1 MGHVLSSLQK
11 LSGSVCRNYQGFV
24 VASLCCQVRRGQRQP
39 LNEGKQQPCP
49 VAAGLKEWPEVS
61 LGHRNQSLTCTRS
74 STVFLRSS
82 ELEIGK
88 GVAK

>member
-1 MGHVLSSLQK
+1 MGYVLAFLQK
-11 LSGSVCRNYQGFV
+11 LSGSVCRNYQVFA
-24 VASLCCQVRRGQRQP
+24 VASLCCQVCRGQRQP

-49 VAAGLKEWPEVS
+49 IAAGLKEWPELS

-74 STVFLRSS
+74 STIFLRNS

-88 GVAK
+88 GIAK